1 MENRIVISHTP
12 LIFFLPSYRDFA
24 TELAQLLAA
33 DLGTIERHTF
43 PDGERYQRLCTDVNE
58 RSVILVGGS
67 ISDESTLG
75 LYDLA
80 CACVKYGARRLDLCV
95 PYYGYSTMERA
106 VKSGEVVTAK
116 TRARLFSAIPPAAYG
131 NHIHLLDLHS
141 DGIPHYF
148 EGALMTQHLSATPL
162 IINRLRTIYDGD
174 FILASTDAGRA
185 KQVESLANQLG
196 VDVALI
202 IKRRLSGSQTEVSSM
217 NAHVDQKVVVIY
229 DDMIRTGGSLITA
242 AHAYQQA
249 GAREIYAVC
258 THGIFPGEAWQRMQ
272 SSGLFT
278 QVIATDSHPQ
288 AAQLA
293 SQGLEIIKTASIFAD
308 SLQLALN

>member
-1 MENRIVISHTP
+1 MPHQRP
-12 LIFFLPSYRDFA
+12 LVFFLARYKNFA
-24 TELAQLLAA
+24 HQLAQLLSA
-33 DLGTIERHTF
+33 DVGEIERHTF

-67 ISDESTLG
+67 ISDESTLS

-95 PYYGYSTMERA
+95 PYFGYSTMERA

-148 EGALMTQHLSATPL
+148 EGALMTQHLSANQL
-162 IINRLRTIYDGD
+162 IIERLKHINEGQ

-185 KQVESLANQLG
+185 KQVEFLANKLG

-202 IKRRLSGSQTEVSSM
+202 IKRRLSGSQTEITSM
-217 NAHVDQKVVVIY
+217 NAHVDQQVVVIY
-229 DDMIRTGGSLITA
+229 DDMIRTGGSLIKA
-242 AHAYQQA
+242 AKAYQQA

-258 THGIFPGEAWQRMQ
+258 THGIFPNDAWQRMQ
-272 SSGLFT
+272 DSGLFK
-278 QVIATDSHPQ
+278 QVIATDSHPKSS
-288 AAQLA
+288 QLEEE
-293 SQGLEIIKTASIFAD
+293 GLEVIATAPIFAQF
-308 SLQLALN
+308 LQLALQQ